1 MRYSQSTELALDS
14 LFYMAAHP
22 ERADFAVED
31 VAQAQHVSASYLA
44 KVFQQLVK
52 AGLLRSHRG
61 AKGGYALGRPLA
73 RISLRD
79 IVAVFEGSSPLYD
92 CNAPSKPCGL
102 GTKCLIRA
110 AFAEA
115 ERRMH
120 EVLQQ
125 VSLQDIVA
133 QSGMNATWLAG
144 ASRTTAA
151 QATAAGGAGIVPV
164 PVPAGTPAVW

>member
-14 LFYMAAHP
+14 LFFMAAHP
-22 ERADFAVED
+22 QTADFSVEE

-61 AKGGYALGRPLA
+61 AKGGYALSRPL
-73 RISLRD
+73 SQVTLRD
-79 IVAVFEGSSPLYD
+79 IVVVFEGSSPLYD
-92 CNAPSKPCGL
+92 CNAHARPCEL
-102 GTKCLIRA
+102 GPKCLIKA

-120 EVLQQ
+120 EVLAQ
-125 VSLQDIVA
+125 VSLQDIVTQSA
-133 QSGMNATWLAG
+133 QQ
-144 ASRTTAA
+144 ASWITAESRA
-151 QATAAGGAGIVPV
+151 ETPPPAPVASSDPQNQEKVPS
-164 PVPAGTPAVW
+164 